1 MDRIAVARTAAVA
14 LLIAVPAAA
23 RAQQHFEGVVHVTVT
38 SQRGPQDV
46 VYTLKGD
53 KTRVDLDAGP
63 MGTMSMITDAGAHKV
78 TMVMPMRQMYMERD
92 MDTTMYAEQQAKGG
106 ASVSWTGKTETIAG
120 YQCEHATITSTTS
133 DEKYDACIAKG
144 LPNFFGGQGGMGRGG
159 RGNPNAEWQRLI
171 HGGFPLKVQKNGEA
185 APLFTVTSIEK
196 KAVDDSQFAAPAG
209 FTKMDMPMMGR
220 P

>member
-1 MDRIAVARTAAVA
+1 MDSLAVARTAAVA
-14 LLIAVPAAA
+14 LLVALPAAA
-23 RAQQHFEGVVHVTVT
+23 RAQQRFEGLVHVTVA

-78 TMVMPMRQMYMERD
+78 TMLMPMRQMYMERE
-92 MDTTMYAEQQAKGG
+92 MDTTMYAGQQAKGG

-120 YQCEHATITSTTS
+120 YPCEHATITSTTS
-133 DEKYDACIAKG
+133 NEQYDACIAKG
-144 LPNFFGGQGGMGRGG
+144 LPNFFGGQGGMGRGP
-159 RGNPNAEWQRLI
+159 RAAQNEWQRLI
-171 HGGFPLKVQKNGEA
+171 HGGFPLKVQKVGEA
-185 APLFTVTSIEK
+185 APVFTVTSIEK
-196 KAVDDSQFAAPAG
+196 KSVDDSQFAAPSG
-209 FTKMDMPMMGR
+209 FTKMEMPMMGR